1 MAKKATGRGG
11 RARGGSSAKR
21 KPRVELSE
29 HAQERLR
36 EVVSLLLL
44 GLTLF
49 LALACISAGTGEN
62 LCGSTGERAA
72 MLLLGTFGYASWLLV
87 LCFAS
92 WGLVLFTRMETQSF
106 SMRASGL
113 VLCLVSLS
121 ALLAHFFGEAG
132 TRFAAGGSVGEYLN
146 GLLILTG
153 GLGVVGT
160 RVILIMLTL
169 VTFVLAT
176 DVAYFATLAS
186 SARWLGEKGSALKEA
201 REDAKAEADEVDE
214 QRKKLAAKEIT
225 AQARLVR
232 EEAGLLRAQA
242 AADRAAAKVA
252 AAAVTDAAIE
262 AGLVGDEGFGPSDLT
277 EVEVGGEE
285 PEDTEE
291 EFEEEGDSLVTEVNE
306 VVDEGDEA
314 LSAADLAAPAAKR
327 SKARAVRVK
336 GPATD
341 ADALA
346 VADEEL
352 EAEAEADEQYDDE
365 ATATELDEAEE
376 TDEFDADSEEYEVEE
391 GEELEAEDGDELGE
405 DEVEYEDEDEEDA
418 EDEDVEEPGD
428 EESAEFEDDEEAS
441 GLDPELE
448 AAARSTPVVREM
460 VEAASQRKL
469 PFGSRA
475 SDKSAYVFPPESLLD
490 DQQAVDQVELDAL
503 LAEKTE
509 ILERTLL
516 SFKVEARV
524 VEIQKGPVISMFE
537 MELGAGIKLGK
548 VRALE
553 DDLAIALRS
562 RSVRIVAPIPG
573 RNTIG
578 IEVPNPIR
586 ETVRLKPLLHCKQFE
601 DKKMALPIF
610 FGRDSAGR
618 PEVHDLA
625 RMPHLLVAGA
635 TGSGKS
641 VCLNTIICSFLYT
654 RTPEQVQLVLIDPK
668 MVEMSQFSDAPH
680 LACPV
685 VTDMKR
691 APGILEWA
699 VNKMEER
706 YKLLVRAGVRNITA
720 YNKLSEERLR
730 GRFGDVIDS
739 EDFPRHLPYI
749 VIIVDEL
756 ADLMMTSAKEVETS
770 ISRLAAKS
778 RAVGIHI
785 ILATQ
790 RPSTNVIT
798 GLIKANL
805 PTRVAFMV
813 SSKIDS
819 RVILDAN
826 GAEQLLGM
834 GDMLM
839 LNPAKMG
846 LTRAQCTFM
855 SDEEVMLVMESV
867 KTESGPSYEHDLVQR
882 RPEGQ
887 GDPCDVD
894 ELYDAAVRFIIETQR
909 GSASLL
915 QRKFA
920 IGYTRASRLIDL
932 MAGEGVLG
940 EFKGSQARDVEMS
953 LEDWTAI
960 NPEAREVD
968 DEAGVAG

>member
-1 MAKKATGRGG
+1 MARQAKGRGG
-11 RARGGSSAKR
+11 RSKAKTTRGKR
-21 KPRVELSE
+21 SGGRPELSE
-29 HAQERLR
+29 HAQDRLR

-49 LALACISAGTGEN
+49 LALACFSAGTGQN

-72 MLLLGTFGYASWLLV
+72 LMLLNTFGYAAWLLV

-132 TRFAAGGSVGEYLN
+132 TFFAPGGAVGEYIN
-146 GLLILTG
+146 GLMILTG

-176 DVAYFATLAS
+176 DVAYFATLMS
-186 SARWLGEKGSALKEA
+186 SARWLGEKGSAIKEA
-201 REDAKAEADEVDE
+201 RLDAKAEAEELEE
-214 QRKKLAAKEIT
+214 QRQKLAAKEIT
-225 AQARLVR
+225 AQARLVK

-252 AAAVTDAAIE
+252 AAEATDTAIE
-262 AGLVGDEGFGPSDLT
+262 AGLVGDDELEPADEFDPAELTAVDDGVEADAEADEELLEDEDPSEAVPVVQATVDGSPEELAEEEEDL
-277 EVEVGGEE
+277 EDDDPGEDL
-285 PEDTEE
+285 EDEEDGEE
-291 EFEEEGDSLVTEVNE
+291 EFEE
-306 VVDEGDEA
+306 DEEE
-314 LSAADLAAPAAKR
+314 LAAD
-327 SKARAVRVK
+327 
-336 GPATD
+336 
-341 ADALA
+341 
-346 VADEEL
+346 EL
-352 EAEAEADEQYDDE
+352 EDDDE
-365 ATATELDEAEE
+365 
-376 TDEFDADSEEYEVEE
+376 YEE
-391 GEELEAEDGDELGE
+391 GEEE
-405 DEVEYEDEDEEDA
+405 EYEDEGEYEEDGEYEA
-418 EDEDVEEPGD
+418 GEEY
-428 EESAEFEDDEEAS
+428 EDDS
-441 GLDPELE
+441 SITDPILA
-448 AAARSTPVVREM
+448 AAARAKPRVREM
-460 VEAASQRKL
+460 VEPSSQGKL
-469 PFGSRA
+469 AFNHANAGVS
-475 SDKSAYVFPPESLLD
+475 SYVFPPESILD

-509 ILERTLL
+509 VLERTLL
-516 SFKVEARV
+516 SFKIEARV

-537 MELGAGIKLGK
+537 MELGPGIKLGR

-553 DDLAIALRS
+553 DDLAIALRA
-562 RSVRIVAPIPG
+562 RSVRIVAPLPG

-578 IEVPNPIR
+578 IEVPNPLR
-586 ETVRLKPLLHCKQFE
+586 EMVRLKPLLHCKEFD

-730 GRFGDVIDS
+730 AKFGEVIDS
-739 EDFPRHLPYI
+739 EDFPRKLPYI

-756 ADLMMTSAKEVETS
+756 ADLMMTAAKDVETS

-839 LNPAKMG
+839 LSPAKMG
-846 LTRAQCTFM
+846 LSRGQCTFM

-867 KTESGPSYEHDLVQR
+867 KTESGPQYERELVQR
-882 RPEGQ
+882 RPEGA
-887 GDPCDVD
+887 GDPTEVD
-894 ELYDAAVRFIIETQR
+894 ELYDAAVRFIIDSQR

-940 EFKGSQARDVEMS
+940 EFKGSQARDVEMT
-953 LEDWTAI
+953 LDDWIAI
-960 NPEAREVD
+960 NPEARGVD